1 MSLTTAI
8 IATVVALLLSALF
21 SGTEIAFVQS
31 SKVRME
37 IDAAR
42 GGLIDR
48 IIHGFSRHE
57 DMFISTLLVGNNI
70 VLVVYGITFS
80 VIINPILET
89 WLPNEALMLVAN
101 TVLSTGLVLFAGE
114 FMPKTAFRI
123 NPNFMMRLFA
133 LPLYLIYWVLYPV
146 SLLVSGIS
154 KGLMKLFGLKTE
166 EESSDRLTIEQLD
179 DFLQK
184 QIADNTGKDDVE
196 HEVKIFRN
204 AIDFKDTQIGECMIP
219 RNEIVAVGIDSI
231 SREELVRKF
240 IATGLSKIVVYRE
253 DIDDVLGYI
262 HISEMFNPN
271 RDWREA
277 LKPVIFTPETMLAN
291 KMMRRMLSEKKSMSI
306 IVDEFGGTAGL
317 ATLEDL
323 VEEIFG
329 EIEDEHDRKRLL
341 AREVSSGVYE
351 FSGRAEIENINE
363 EFGLDIKE
371 SDAYHTLGGFIL
383 DTLGALP
390 AQGETFESGSLKFTV
405 MRMATTRIEL
415 VKVEKL
421 KNSHISLSRFNA

>member
-1 MSLTTAI
+1 MTLATAI
-8 IATVVALLLSALF
+8 IVTVIALLLSALF
-21 SGTEIAFVQS
+21 SGSEIAFVQS

-42 GGLIDR
+42 GGIVDR

-70 VLVVYGITFS
+70 VLVIYGITFS
-80 VIINPILET
+80 IIINPILEG
-89 WLPNEALMLVAN
+89 WFDNEALVLVSN
-101 TVLSTGLVLFAGE
+101 TVLSTGVVLIAGE

-123 NPNFMMRLFA
+123 NPNFMIRLFA
-133 LPLYLIYWVLYPV
+133 LPLYLIYWMLYPV

-154 KGLMKLFGLKTE
+154 KGLMKLFGVSLE
-166 EESSDRLTIEQLD
+166 EETSDRLTIDELD
-179 DFLQK
+179 DYLQK
-184 QIADNTGKDDVE
+184 QISVTSDQQPVE
-196 HEVKIFRN
+196 NEVKIFRN

-219 RNEIVAVGIDSI
+219 RNEIVAVEFGSVT
-231 SREELVRKF
+231 REELIRKF
-240 IATGLSKIVVYRE
+240 IATGLSKIVVYKE
-253 DIDDVLGYI
+253 DIDDVMGYI
-262 HISEMFNPN
+262 HISELFNVAE
-271 RDWREA
+271 DWKKH

-291 KMMRRMLSEKKSMSI
+291 KMMRRMLAEKKSMAI

-341 AREVSSGVYE
+341 SREVAPGVYE

-363 EFGLDIKE
+363 EFGLDLKE
-371 SDAYHTLGGFIL
+371 SDTYHTLGGFIL
-383 DTLGALP
+383 ENLGRLP
-390 AQGETFESGSLKFTV
+390 QQGEAFEIEGHKF
-405 MRMATTRIEL
+405 MIMKMSATRIEL
-415 VKVEKL
+415 VKVEK
-421 KNSHISLSRFNA
+421 IQQ